1 MASEPRPITPL
12 GDPAREAAAALAG
25 AVLADRSCLG
35 RIRMLGKDR
44 QDLLHR
50 LSTHD
55 IKSLSPGEGCLTA
68 LLNEKGRILDLLQ
81 ALAGGDDL
89 LLITSAGAAERIRAW
104 LDSYIFVEEVMLE
117 DPGGFCLGLYG
128 PGSPALLRRV
138 AGGDWEDLPLC
149 HHRPARIAG
158 AAARVARSFPL
169 AGRGYLVIGTEGSP
183 ASVGEALLAAGAV
196 AAGAE
201 ALERL
206 RVAAG
211 VPGIGRELSEEF
223 NPWESGLDAAVS
235 LTKGCY
241 LGQEVVARLHHYGKV
256 RRRLSGILLLEPEPP
271 EPGAQ
276 VFSDGVRIGSIT
288 SAAISPDSAAAM
300 ALAHVAIEAAT
311 PGREVA
317 VEWGGRR
324 RAGRI
329 VSLPFLPGPA

>member
-1 MASEPRPITPL
+1 MAPEPRPITPL
-12 GDPAREAAAALAG
+12 GDAAREAAAALSG
-25 AVLADRSCLG
+25 AVLADRSSLG

-50 LSTHD
+50 LSTHE
-55 IKSLSPGEGCLTA
+55 IKSLAPGEGNLTA
-68 LLNEKGRILDLLQ
+68 LLNEKGRILDLLH
-81 ALAGGDDL
+81 ALAGADDL
-89 LLITSAGAAERIRAW
+89 LLVTSAGAAERVRAW
-104 LDSYIFVEEVMLE
+104 LDSYIFIEEVTLE

-128 PGSPALLRRV
+128 PDSPALLRRA

-158 AAARVARSFPL
+158 SAARVARSFPL
-169 AGRGYLVIGTEGSP
+169 AGRGYLVIGAGGS
-183 ASVGEALLAAGAV
+183 AAVAEAFLAAGAV

-211 VPGIGRELSEEF
+211 VPAIGSELSEEF

-256 RRRLSGILLLEPEPP
+256 RRRLCGILLPEPESP
-271 EPGAQ
+271 EPGAA
-276 VFSDGVRIGSIT
+276 VFSDGSRVGSIT
-288 SAAISPDSAAAM
+288 SAALSPDSASAM
-300 ALAHVAIEAAT
+300 ALAHVAIEAAQ
-311 PGREVA
+311 PGRDVS
-317 VEWGGRR
+317 VEAGGRR
-324 RAGRI
+324 RAGRL
-329 VSLPFLPGPA
+329 VALPFLPGPA